1 MKTSRFLTFAAVA
14 TMFAAC
20 SNENIPV
27 DETKDTPIT
36 IASAGVAE
44 LTTRVITDD
53 NKLEGITD
61 GESATMSVF
70 ITGGSETKY
79 NATNAKWEHD
89 GTSWDSETDVFFEG
103 ASSSQKI

>member
-1 MKTSRFLTFAAVA
+1 MKTSRFLTFAVVA

-44 LTTRVITDD
+44 LSTRIITDD
-53 NKLEGITD
+53 KLVGITD

-79 NATNAKWEHD
+79 NATNAKWEHN
-89 GTSWDSETDVFFEG
+89 GTSWDSETDVLFEG
-103 ASSSQKI
+103 GNSA